1 MKQVLKW
8 RWLAMVLTYALGYAL
23 CPAAWAQWE
32 SLPIQSQ
39 DFIHDSRGYLG
50 VDLRDINANRAG
62 DLKLSDTHGA
72 EVLAVDHDAPAAKA
86 GLQAHDVLLDMNGQP
101 IKDCDQLRHML
112 HQMPPGRTVVFLVG
126 RAGKSLN
133 VTVQLV
139 DRALLQQQA
148 WSQHF
153 SVPDPADP
161 AAANTGESFLDP
173 RPTGGSHF
181 LGTLI
186 PSSVYVG
193 ADVNPVRA
201 QLADYF
207 GVKRGTGL
215 LVENVDDNSPASRAG
230 LKAGDVILKVN
241 ADSTASR
248 NDWLKSIHR
257 YRGQVV
263 EVTIV
268 RDKQVQTVAMSAGA
282 PHEKH

>member
-1 MKQVLKW
+1 MKQILKW
-8 RWLAMVLTYALGYAL
+8 SSLAMVLGYSLGSI
-23 CPAAWAQWE
+23 AWAQLG
-32 SLPIQSQ
+32 SLPIQPQ
-39 DFIHDSRGYLG
+39 DFMLHHSQGYLG
-50 VDLRDINANRAG
+50 VDIRNIDADEAST
-62 DLKLSDTHGA
+62 LKLSDTHGA

-86 GLQAHDVLLDMNGQP
+86 GLKAHDVLLDMNGQT
-101 IKDCDQLRHML
+101 IGGCEQLRRML
-112 HQMPPGRTVVFLVG
+112 HDLPPGRTVVFIIS
-126 RAGKSLN
+126 RDGKPVN
-133 VTVQLV
+133 VTIQLA

-153 SVPDPADP
+153 SVPEPSEP
-161 AAANTGESFLDP
+161 AAPNVGESFLGP
-173 RPTGGSHF
+173 RPTGGSRF

-186 PSSVYVG
+186 PNSLYVG

-215 LVENVDDNSPASRAG
+215 LVENVDDDSPAYRAG

-241 ADSTASR
+241 ADSIVSR

-268 RDKQVQTVAMSAGA
+268 RDKQQQTVAMSAGT
-282 PHEKH
+282 PPKKH

>member
-1 MKQVLKW
+1 MKQIL
-8 RWLAMVLTYALGYAL
+8 RLSSLALILGYAL
-23 CPAAWAQWE
+23 CPAAWGQLKW
-32 SLPIQSQ
+32 LHIHPQ
-39 DFIHDSRGYLG
+39 DFLLHNGHGYLG
-50 VDLRDINANRAG
+50 VDLRDISVDQVS
-62 DLKLSDTHGA
+62 DLKLEDTNGA

-86 GLQAHDVLLDMNGQP
+86 GLRAHDVLLQINGKP
-101 IKDCDQLRHML
+101 IESCSQLRHML
-112 HQMPPGRTVVFLVG
+112 HRMPPGRSVAFLVS

-133 VTVQLV
+133 VTVQLA
-139 DRALLQQQA
+139 DRAILQHEA

-153 SVPDPADP
+153 NVPDPSEP
-161 AAANTGESFLDP
+161 AVPNAAESFIGP
-173 RPTGGSHF
+173 RPAGGSHF

-186 PSSVYVG
+186 PSSLYVG

-215 LVENVDDNSPASRAG
+215 LVENVDSDSPAARAG

-241 ADSTASR
+241 ADSTVSR
-248 NDWLKSIHR
+248 NDWLKAIHR

-268 RDKQVQTVAMSAGA
+268 RNKQEQTVAMSAGA
-282 PHEKH
+282 PAKGP

>member
-1 MKQVLKW
+1 MKQILKW
-8 RWLAMVLTYALGYAL
+8 SSLAMVLGYSLGSI
-23 CPAAWAQWE
+23 AWAQLG
-32 SLPIQSQ
+32 SLPIQPQ
-39 DFIHDSRGYLG
+39 DFMLHHSQGYLG
-50 VDLRDINANRAG
+50 VDIRNIDADEAST
-62 DLKLSDTHGA
+62 LKLSDTHGA

-86 GLQAHDVLLDMNGQP
+86 GLKAHDVLLDMNGQT
-101 IKDCDQLRHML
+101 IGGCEQLRRML
-112 HQMPPGRTVVFLVG
+112 HDLPPGRTVVFIVS
-126 RAGKSLN
+126 RDGKPVN
-133 VTVQLV
+133 VTIQLA

-153 SVPDPADP
+153 SVPEPSEP
-161 AAANTGESFLDP
+161 AAPNVGESFLGP
-173 RPTGGSHF
+173 RPTGGSRF

-186 PSSVYVG
+186 PNSLYVG

-215 LVENVDDNSPASRAG
+215 LVENVDDDSPAYRAG
-230 LKAGDVILKVN
+230 LKAGDVILRVN
-241 ADSTASR
+241 ADSIVSR

-268 RDKQVQTVAMSAGA
+268 RAKQELTVAMSAGT
-282 PHEKH
+282 PPKKH